1 MYTITCDR
9 TGSPI
14 SFTILTQ
21 QVLPPIKEAKT
32 IDAIIQQLEQL
43 IDGCANAKDRIGFF
57 ASLYYKVT
65 VRVRDAIQ
73 KGEFEDNVRMEQFD
87 VAFANRYLTA
97 VQQWRDKEHPTGPW
111 QVAFDASKKSSRLV
125 LQHLLLGM
133 NAHINLDL
141 GIAAVQASGNNPIV
155 NIRKD
160 FNSIND
166 ILGSMTFEVLQEIN
180 RISPLL
186 SLFGLHASN
195 DTILIQF
202 SITNARDGAWSF
214 AEDLSSKKGAEAHAC
229 IQARANTI
237 QTLAT
242 SLVQPPGLAIRIT
255 LWVIHLFEWKN
266 PRRIIEVLH
275 TYKKKFISINRPVP
289 AKS

>member
-1 MYTITCDR
+1 M
-9 TGSPI
+9 
-14 SFTILTQ
+14 
-21 QVLPPIKEAKT
+21 
-32 IDAIIQQLEQL
+32 EQL
-43 IDGCANAKDRIGFF
+43 IDACADSKDRVGYF

-73 KGEFEDNVRMEQFD
+73 NGEFENNARMEQFD

-97 VQQWRDKEHPTGPW
+97 VQQWRNKEQPTGPW
-111 QVAFDASKKSSRLV
+111 RVAFDASKRSSRLV

-141 GIAAVQASGNNPIV
+141 GIAAVHASGHNPIV
-155 NIRKD
+155 DIRKD

-195 DTILIQF
+195 DSILIQF

-214 AEDLSSKKGAEAHAC
+214 AEDLSSKKGAEADSC
-229 IQARANTI
+229 IQARSNTI

-242 SLVQPPGLAIRIT
+242 SLVQPKGVLIRIT
-255 LWVIHLFEWKN
+255 LWVIHVFEWKN

-275 TYKKKFISINRPVP
+275 TYKKKFISVNRPS
-289 AKS
+289 AKT

>member
-1 MYTITCDR
+1 
-9 TGSPI
+9 
-14 SFTILTQ
+14 
-21 QVLPPIKEAKT
+21 LPQIKEAKT
-32 IDAIIQQLEQL
+32 IDEIIQQLEQL
-43 IDGCANAKDRIGFF
+43 IVGCANSKDRIGYF

-73 KGEFEDNVRMEQFD
+73 KGEFENSARMEQFD

-97 VQQWRDKEHPTGPW
+97 VQQWRNQEHPTGPW
-111 QVAFDASKKSSRLV
+111 QVALDTSKKSSRLV

-141 GIAAVQASGNNPIV
+141 GIAAVQASGNNPMAH
-155 NIRKD
+155 IRKD

-214 AEDLSSKKGAEAHAC
+214 AEDLSSKKGADADLC
-229 IQARANTI
+229 IQARSKTI
-237 QTLAT
+237 QTLAS
-242 SLVQPPGLAIRIT
+242 SLVQPKGVAIRIT
-255 LWVIHLFEWKN
+255 LWVIHFFEWKN
-266 PRRIIEVLH
+266 PRRIIELLH
-275 TYKKKFISINRPVP
+275 TYKKKFISVNRPTT
-289 AKS
+289 

>member
-1 MYTITCDR
+1 M
-9 TGSPI
+9 
-14 SFTILTQ
+14 SFTTLNP
-21 QVLPPIKEAKT
+21 QVLLQIKESKT
-32 IDAIIQQLEQL
+32 IDEIIQQLEQL
-43 IDGCANAKDRIGFF
+43 IDECAKSNDRIGFF

-65 VRVRDAIQ
+65 VSVRNAIRN
-73 KGEFEDNVRMEQFD
+73 GDFEDNARMEQFD

-97 VQQWRDKEHPTGPW
+97 VQQWRNKEHPTGPW

-141 GIAAVQASGNNPIV
+141 GIAAVVASGDKPIAK
-155 NIRKD
+155 IRKD

-214 AEDLSSKKGAEAHAC
+214 AEDLSSKKGSDADAC
-229 IQARANTI
+229 VLARGNTI
-237 QTLAT
+237 QTLAA
-242 SLVQPPGLAIRIT
+242 SLVQPKGVAIRIT
-255 LWVIHLFEWKN
+255 LWVIHFFEWKN
-266 PRRIIEVLH
+266 PKRIIEVLH
-275 TYKKKFISINRPVP
+275 TYKKKFISVNRP
-289 AKS
+289 ATLKS